1 MTHRNASQQCGSA
14 VLVLL
19 AILGLATLLFVAI
32 GSWAIRGQNERNQNT
47 EESLA
52 RAKEALIA
60 YAVSTDPAAARI
72 GDLPCPYPDE
82 DGPQPPSCGN
92 AAGTTGQSTRL
103 GRLPWRE
110 LGQDRLTDSSGE
122 TLWYAVSNNF
132 KRNTSAGAINSAT
145 LGTITIRDSSN
156 SIQFDATANS
166 GVAAV
171 IIAPGPPLGDQR
183 RGTVAERNDPHNYLE
198 AAAGEDNAD
207 FADNS
212 LNGFIAGP
220 VRDSSGNVLSNDR
233 ILVVT
238 RDELIA
244 AVERRVAREALAC
257 LANYPGTIPWPAP
270 LSVPISY
277 AGTPGTYFG
286 RFPMSTANLNQSRSI
301 GEIADRVD
309 VARIALSSIDAMAP
323 ETEAARKSAAATLLA
338 VSRELASAVVVL
350 DRLLS
355 LTISQSAT
363 ATNLLTGT
371 TGSLAVASS
380 STTAQRRADNSLLA
394 AQNLLRTIEKSGTDL
409 FLPAL
414 GAAIDEMQLQ
424 LTEDRLP
431 SEAKPTAVA
440 NWAAVVT
447 AKALALRA
455 LADEANVADDAIR
468 SAAKV
473 LKQSSL
479 STVATASQPTA
490 TGIVTLVSTSA
501 IATANTATALRDTIA
516 LQAKPIRSLASGAAT
531 YSRALSAFRASGNP
545 LQFGALADAAA
556 ALKASINA
564 IPDHTDAIQVAK
576 SSVVA
581 AIDNL
586 IGFGTQVSLA
596 DITSGGIVVLNR
608 GNDLLTLVVADAN
621 TRGVSVAPY
630 HLSKLIVTLQN
641 RRDDYVTSPSSSKL
655 TTLKQAGSD
664 LSAYI
669 DQRIASTAGTLDGVG
684 SYVVL
689 AKGLNDT
696 LVAAATQAGDAPSAQ
711 NISRALIAAGNAVSA
726 ARVVDKEVAAVPG
739 TGVDLDWDSEAG
751 GKCRSLGWWGRNG
764 WIDYVLYQITDPS
777 RDVGGNLTVDG
788 HGAHQIVVLVAGRA
802 LSSQVRPSASV
813 ADYLEG
819 TNFHTSR
826 NAPAISPVPAFTH
839 GAVSATFNDQ
849 LGY

>member
-1 MTHRNASQQCGSA
+1 MQRINASHQCGSA

-19 AILGLATLLFVAI
+19 AIVGVAALLFVAV
-32 GSWAIRGQNERNQNT
+32 GSWAIRSQNERAQIT

-60 YAVSTDPAAARI
+60 FAVSTDPSAARI

-82 DGPQPPSCGN
+82 DGPQPSSCGN

-103 GRLPWRE
+103 GRLPWRD
-110 LGQDRLTDSSGE
+110 LGQDRLTDSSNE

-145 LGTITIRDSSN
+145 LGTITIRDSLN
-156 SIQFDATANS
+156 SIQFDATANA

-183 RGTVAERNDPHNYLE
+183 RGTVAERNNPHNYLE
-198 AAAGEDNAD
+198 VTAGEDNAD

-220 VRDSSGNVLSNDR
+220 VRDNSGNVLSNDR

-257 LANYPGTIPWPAP
+257 LANYPGAIPWPAP

-277 AGTPGTYFG
+277 AGIPGTYFG
-286 RFPMSTANLNQSRSI
+286 RFPLSTANLNQSRSI

-309 VARIALSSIDAMAP
+309 LARIALSSIDAMAP

-363 ATNLLTGT
+363 ATNLLTAT

-380 STTAQRRADNSLLA
+380 STARRRADNSLLA
-394 AQNLLRTIEKSGTDL
+394 AQSLLSTIEKSGTDL

-414 GAAIDEMQLQ
+414 GAAIDDMQLQ
-424 LTEDRLP
+424 LIETRLP
-431 SEAKPTAVA
+431 SEGNATAVA
-440 NWAAVVT
+440 RWAADVSVN
-447 AKALALRA
+447 AQALGA
-455 LADEANVADDAIR
+455 LADEANVADAGIS
-468 SAAKV
+468 SAATA
-473 LKQSSL
+473 LKQSSQ
-479 STVATASQPTA
+479 STVATASQSTA
-490 TGIVTLVSTSA
+490 TGFFALVRASA
-501 IATANTATALRDTIA
+501 AATATAATNLRDTIA
-516 LQAKPIRSLASGAAT
+516 LQAKSINSLEARVAT
-531 YSRALSAFRASGNP
+531 YSRALSAFRASGNS
-545 LQFGALADAAA
+545 LQFGTLADSAV
-556 ALKASINA
+556 ALKASVNA
-564 IPDHTDAIQVAK
+564 IPEHTDTIRVAK
-576 SSVVA
+576 SSVVG

-586 IGFGTQVSLA
+586 IGLLATRASLA
-596 DITSGGIVVLNR
+596 DITSSGILVLST
-608 GNDLLTLVVADAN
+608 GNDLETLVVADAN
-621 TRGVSVAPY
+621 TRGTSVAPY
-630 HLSKLIVTLQN
+630 HLNKLIDNLQI

-655 TTLKQAGSD
+655 SSLKQAGTD
-664 LSAYI
+664 LSTYI
-669 DQRIASTAGTLDGVG
+669 DQRIARTAGMLDGVG

-689 AKGLNDT
+689 AKSLNDT
-696 LVAAATQAGDAPSAQ
+696 LVAAAMQAVDAPSAQ
-711 NISRALIAAGNAVSA
+711 NISRALVAAGNAVSA

-739 TGVDLDWDSEAG
+739 TGVDLDWDSEVGAN
-751 GKCRSLGWWGRNG
+751 CRSLGWWGRNG

-788 HGAHQIVVLVAGRA
+788 HGAYQIVVLVAGRD
-802 LSSQVRPSASV
+802 LISQVRPSTSV

-819 TNFHTSR
+819 TNFHASR
-826 NAPAISPVPAFTH
+826 NPPAISPVPAFTH

>member
-1 MTHRNASQQCGSA
+1 MRYRNASHQFGSA

-19 AILGLATLLFVAI
+19 AIVGVAALLFVAV
-32 GSWAIRGQNERNQNT
+32 GTWAIRSQNERNQIT
-47 EESLA
+47 EQSLA

-60 YAVSTDPAAARI
+60 FAVSTDPSAARI

-103 GRLPWRE
+103 GRFPWRD

-156 SIQFDATANS
+156 SIQSDATATT
-166 GVAAV
+166 GVVAV

-212 LNGFIAGP
+212 LNGFIGGP
-220 VRDSSGNVLSNDR
+220 VRDNTGNVLSNDR
-233 ILVVT
+233 ILVIT
-238 RDELIA
+238 RDELLA

-270 LSVPISY
+270 LAVPISY

-286 RFPMSTANLNQSRSI
+286 RFPLSAANLNQSRAI

-309 VARIALSSIDAMAP
+309 AARIALSSIDAMAP
-323 ETEAARKSAAATLLA
+323 ETEAARKSAATTLLA

-363 ATNLLTGT
+363 TANLLTGT
-371 TGSLAVASS
+371 TGSLAVATSS
-380 STTAQRRADNSLLA
+380 TAQRRADNSLLA
-394 AQNLLRTIEKSGTDL
+394 AQNLLSTIEKSGTDL

-414 GAAIDEMQLQ
+414 GAAIDMQLQ
-424 LTEDRLP
+424 LIENPLP
-431 SEAKPTAVA
+431 SEANATAVA
-440 NWAAVVT
+440 KWAADVRANAQT
-447 AKALALRA
+447 LGA
-455 LADEANVADDAIR
+455 LADEANVADDGIR
-468 SAAKV
+468 SAATV

-479 STVATASQPTA
+479 STVAAASQPPTTGFVALVGAPA
-490 TGIVTLVSTSA
+490 T
-501 IATANTATALRDTIA
+501 ATANAAITLRDTIA
-516 LQAKPIRSLASGAAT
+516 LQAKSINSLAAGVTT

-545 LQFGALADAAA
+545 LQFSALADTAVT
-556 ALKASINA
+556 LKASINA
-564 IPDHTDAIQVAK
+564 IPDHTNAIQVAK
-576 SSVVA
+576 SSGVG

-596 DITSGGIVVLNR
+596 DITSGGIVVLSR
-608 GNDLLTLVVADAN
+608 GNNLLTLVVADAN
-621 TRGVSVAPY
+621 TRGISVASY
-630 HLSKLIVTLQN
+630 HLSKLIVTLQS

-655 TTLKQAGSD
+655 TSLKQAGAD
-664 LSAYI
+664 LSTYI

-689 AKGLNDT
+689 AKSLNDT
-696 LVAAATQAGDAPSAQ
+696 LVAAASLAVEVPSAQ
-711 NISRALIAAGNAVSA
+711 NISGALTAAVNAASA
-726 ARVVDKEVAAVPG
+726 ARDVAAKVATIPG

-751 GKCRSLGWWGRNG
+751 GNCRTLSWWGRNG
-764 WIDYVLYQITDPS
+764 WIDFVFYQITDPS

-788 HGAHQIVVLVAGRA
+788 HGAYQIVVIVAGRG
-802 LSSQVRPSASV
+802 LNFQTRPSTTV

-819 TNFHTSR
+819 TNSHSSR
-826 NAPAISPVPAFTH
+826 NPPAMTPDSAFRH
-839 GAVSATFNDQ
+839 GAIGPDFNDQ